1 MSLGEEDDVDDERM
15 MHVLR
20 NGVDE
25 VERTMPRRRE
35 GGGGGGQGQHEPAAV
50 LRQHQG
56 SNNFCVS
63 FAKFWCAEINFAVI
77 LCEILGF

>member
-25 VERTMPRRRE
+25 VERTMPRRR
-35 GGGGGGQGQHEPAAV
+35 GGGGGGG
-50 LRQHQG
+50 R
-56 SNNFCVS
+56 
-63 FAKFWCAEINFAVI
+63 II
-77 LCEILGF
+77 LLALQVVVVVVVYPPLAPPKVELMNEWQ